1 MRDRKKKC
9 KVVFLLSLV
18 SVFVARDT
26 RARQQKPQVQRTTR
40 DEKWFFSVA
49 KLIQVR
55 VCVMNVYGKD
65 EEEDKKKLMRNCRRC
80 LCHFEVN

>member
-1 MRDRKKKC
+1 M
-9 KVVFLLSLV
+9 
-18 SVFVARDT
+18 
-26 RARQQKPQVQRTTR
+26 QRTTR

-65 EEEDKKKLMRNCRRC
+65 EEEDKKKTNEKLQTLFVSFRSELKKKN
-80 LCHFEVN
+80 